1 LVEVG
6 PTMTTDP
13 DPQITQTRRPGLVL
27 VADTPAEGPM
37 PAAGLTVLNELKER
51 IRTVLMTR
59 IDPTVA
65 GRIPRAALRSE
76 VAKLVSEIATEDR
89 VQLNKV
95 EETALAAD
103 LSDDMVG
110 LGPLEPFL
118 DDDEITDILANGP
131 FDIYV
136 ERRGKLEKTS
146 ARFRDAQH
154 LVNIAQRIATAIGR
168 RIDEASPMVD
178 ARLADG
184 SRVNIVLPPLVLN
197 GGTISIR
204 KFPRRGLTFDAMVRQ
219 ENLSRDIARVLQIAA
234 RSRLNI
240 LISGGTGSG
249 KTTLLNAV
257 SQFIDD
263 GERVITIEDAVEL
276 RLQQPHVVQME
287 TRPPN
292 IEGVGQVAQREL
304 VRNALRMRPDRIIV
318 GEVRG
323 PEAFD
328 MLQAMNTGHDGSMS
342 TVHANSP
349 RDALYR
355 LENMVMMANLNLPL
369 KAIRMHVASA
379 LNMIVHIER
388 MRDGLRR
395 VQSIVE
401 IAGME
406 SDIITTRELFTFLY
420 RGERH
425 DGQIDGASESTR
437 MRPDFV
443 ARAARF
449 GLDRELLDALGMRG
463 A

>member
-1 LVEVG
+1 
-6 PTMTTDP
+6 
-13 DPQITQTRRPGLVL
+13 
-27 VADTPAEGPM
+27 
-37 PAAGLTVLNELKER
+37 
-51 IRTVLMTR
+51 
-59 IDPTVA
+59 VA
-65 GRIPRAALRSE
+65 GRIPRNTLKAE
-76 VAKLVSEIATEDR
+76 VAKLVSEIATEQR
-89 VQLNKV
+89 IQLNEI
-95 EETALAAD
+95 EETALATE
-103 LSDDMVG
+103 LTDDMVG

-118 DDDEITDILANGP
+118 EDDDITDVLVNGP
-131 FDIYV
+131 FDVFV
-136 ERRGKLEKTS
+136 ERRGKLEKTG

-154 LVNIAQRIATAIGR
+154 LVGVAQRIAAAIGR

-204 KFPRRGLTFDAMVRQ
+204 KFPKRALTLDAMVRQ
-219 ENLSRDIARVLQIAA
+219 NNLSPDMAQLLQIAA

-257 SQFIDD
+257 SQYIDTT
-263 GERVITIEDAVEL
+263 ERIISIEDAVEL

-292 IEGVGQVAQREL
+292 IEGAGHIPQREL

-328 MLQAMNTGHDGSMS
+328 MLQAMNTGHDGSMT
-342 TVHANSP
+342 TVHANTP

-355 LENMVMMANLNLPL
+355 IENMVMMANLSLPL
-369 KAIRMHVASA
+369 KAIRMQVASA
-379 LNMIVHIER
+379 LNLIVHIER
-388 MRDGLRR
+388 MRDGIRR
-395 VQSIVE
+395 VLNVSE

-406 SDIITTRELFTFLY
+406 GDIITARELFTFRY
-420 RGERH
+420 VGEKR
-425 DGQIDGASESTR
+425 DGTIDGVFESTR

-443 ARAARF
+443 TRAARY
-449 GLDRELLDALGMRG
+449 GLDRELLDVLGIVAAMR

>member
-1 LVEVG
+1 MRSASFG
-6 PTMTTDP
+6 
-13 DPQITQTRRPGLVL
+13 RRVIEPGGRELVL
-27 VADTPAEGPM
+27 VPGDEAPGPAPEL
-37 PAAGLTVLNELKER
+37 ANRDELKEQ
-51 IRTVLMTR
+51 IRTALMAR
-59 IDPTVA
+59 IDPSVA
-65 GRIPRAALRSE
+65 GRIPRNTLKAE
-76 VAKLVSEIATEDR
+76 VAKLVSEIATEQR
-89 VQLNKV
+89 IQLNEI
-95 EETALAAD
+95 EETALATE
-103 LSDDMVG
+103 LTDDMVG

-118 DDDEITDILANGP
+118 EDDDITDVLVNGP
-131 FDIYV
+131 FDVFV
-136 ERRGKLEKTS
+136 ERRGKLEKTG

-154 LVNIAQRIATAIGR
+154 LVGVAQRIAAAIGR

-204 KFPRRGLTFDAMVRQ
+204 KFPKRALTLDAMVRQ
-219 ENLSRDIARVLQIAA
+219 NNLSPDMAQLLQIAA

-257 SQFIDD
+257 SQYIDTT
-263 GERVITIEDAVEL
+263 ERIISIEDAIEL

-292 IEGVGQVAQREL
+292 IEGAGHIPQREL

-328 MLQAMNTGHDGSMS
+328 MLQAMNTGHDGSMT
-342 TVHANSP
+342 TVHANTP

-355 LENMVMMANLNLPL
+355 IENMVMMANLSLPL
-369 KAIRMHVASA
+369 KAIRMQVASA
-379 LNMIVHIER
+379 LNLIVHIER
-388 MRDGLRR
+388 MRDGIRR
-395 VQSIVE
+395 VLNVSE

-406 SDIITTRELFTFLY
+406 GDIITARELFTFRY
-420 RGERH
+420 VGEKR
-425 DGQIDGASESTR
+425 DGTIDGVFESTR

-443 ARAARF
+443 TRAARY
-449 GLDRELLDALGMRG
+449 GLDRELLDVLGIVAAMR

>member
-1 LVEVG
+1 MTITEPWRPSLALVTTAPEGV
-6 PTMTTDP
+6 PT
-13 DPQITQTRRPGLVL
+13 
-27 VADTPAEGPM
+27 AD
-37 PAAGLTVLNELKER
+37 LSLFSELKER

-65 GRIPRAALRSE
+65 GRIPRAALRRE
-76 VAKLVSEIATEDR
+76 ITKLVSEIATEDR
-89 VQLNKV
+89 VQLNKL
-95 EETALAAD
+95 EEAALAAD

-110 LGPLEPFL
+110 LGPLETL
-118 DDDEITDILANGP
+118 LEDDDVTDVLANGP

-136 ERRGKLEKTS
+136 ERHGKLEKTA
-146 ARFRDAQH
+146 ARFRDPQH

-168 RIDEASPMVD
+168 RVDEASPMVD

-204 KFPRRGLTFDAMVRQ
+204 KFPKRSLTLDMMVQQ
-219 ENLSRDIARVLQIAA
+219 ENLSLEIARLLQIAA

-249 KTTLLNAV
+249 KTTLLNAI
-257 SQFIDD
+257 SQQIDRD
-263 GERVITIEDAVEL
+263 ERVITVEDAVEL
-276 RLQQPHVVQME
+276 RLQQPHIVQME
-287 TRPPN
+287 TRPSN
-292 IEGVGQVAQREL
+292 IEGIGQVPQREL

-323 PEAFD
+323 AEAFD

-355 LENMVMMANLNLPL
+355 VENMVMMANLNLPL
-369 KAIRMHVASA
+369 KAIRMNVASA
-379 LNMIVHIER
+379 LDLVVHIER
-388 MRDGLRR
+388 MRDGIRR

-401 IAGME
+401 IVGLE
-406 SDIITTRELFTFLY
+406 GDIITTRELFTFHY
-420 RGERH
+420 HGERG
-425 DGQIDGASESTR
+425 DGTIEGMFESTR
-437 MRPDFV
+437 MRPDFLARV
-443 ARAARF
+443 ARI
-449 GLDRELLDALGMRG
+449 GLGRQLLDALDIKG
-463 A
+463 AG

>member
-1 LVEVG
+1 MRSASFG
-6 PTMTTDP
+6 
-13 DPQITQTRRPGLVL
+13 RRVIQPGGRELVL
-27 VADTPAEGPM
+27 VPGQEAPDPTPELANRE
-37 PAAGLTVLNELKER
+37 ELKEQ
-51 IRTVLMTR
+51 IRTELMSR
-59 IDPTVA
+59 IDPSVA
-65 GRIPRAALRSE
+65 GRIPRPTLRAE
-76 VAKLVSEIATEDR
+76 IAKLVSEIASEQR
-89 VQLNKV
+89 IQLNV
-95 EETALAAD
+95 LEESALAAE
-103 LSDDMVG
+103 LTDDMVG
-110 LGPLEPFL
+110 LGPLEPL
-118 DDDEITDILANGP
+118 LGDDDVTDVLVNGP
-131 FDIYV
+131 FDVFV
-136 ERRGKLEKTS
+136 ERRGKLEKTT

-154 LVNIAQRIATAIGR
+154 LVGVAQRIAGAVGR

-204 KFPRRGLTFDAMVRQ
+204 KFPKRAMTLDAMVRQ
-219 ENLSRDIARVLQIAA
+219 QNLSDEVAHLLEVAA

-240 LISGGTGSG
+240 IISGGTGSG

-257 SQFIDD
+257 SQYIDRD
-263 GERVITIEDAVEL
+263 ERIITIEDAVEL
-276 RLQQPHVVQME
+276 RLQQPHIVQME

-292 IEGVGQVAQREL
+292 IEGAGHIPQREL

-355 LENMVMMANLNLPL
+355 IENMVMMANLSLPL
-369 KAIRMHVASA
+369 KAIRMQVASA
-379 LNMIVHIER
+379 LNLVVHIER
-388 MRDGLRR
+388 MRDGIRR
-395 VQSIVE
+395 VQNIAE

-406 SDIITTRELFTFLY
+406 GEVITMRDLFTFHY
-420 RGERH
+420 VGEKR
-425 DGQIDGASESTR
+425 DGTIDGVFESTR
-437 MRPDFV
+437 MRPDFTS
-443 ARAARF
+443 RAARY
-449 GLDRELLDALGMRG
+449 GLERELLETLGIVGALR